1 MRLKGLGRLKH
12 YTRMAIAT
20 HHRSPVVKTLRGFAS
35 FVESAYANEGSNFF
49 FSGEQSVLQKLRA
62 ARFRVAFDVGANSGD
77 WSLAGLAA
85 WPDCQVHAFEV
96 VPSIYER
103 FSRRACDSQFKS
115 RITVN
120 CLGLADEDGVRQMYY
135 FPDHPEMS
143 GPAARY
149 DNFVTLPFQAQ
160 LSTGDGYCDD
170 RRIDTVDYLKIDV
183 EGGEP
188 LVLKGFEKRL
198 AAQMIHCLQFE
209 YGKFAA
215 ETKFLLSDYYKRLG
229 HLYWIGKIY
238 PNCVDFRDY
247 HFSMEDF
254 RFSNYCCVSKQRPDL
269 RNILA

>member
-1 MRLKGLGRLKH
+1 
-12 YTRMAIAT
+12 
-20 HHRSPVVKTLRGFAS
+20 
-35 FVESAYANEGSNFF
+35 
-49 FSGEQSVLQKLRA
+49 
-62 ARFRVAFDVGANSGD
+62 VGANFGD
-77 WSLAGLAA
+77 WSLATLAA

-103 FSRRACDSQFKS
+103 LYKTARDSKFTS

-120 CLGLADEDGVRQMYY
+120 CFGLADENCDREMYY

-143 GPAARY
+143 GPAARF
-149 DNFVTLPFQAQ
+149 DNFVTVPFQAH
-160 LSTGDGYCDD
+160 LSTGDRYCDD
-170 RRIDTVDYLKIDV
+170 RGIDTVDFLKIDV

-188 LVLKGFEKRL
+188 SVLKGFEKRL
-198 AAQMIHCLQFE
+198 ATQKIQCLQFE

-215 ETKFLLSDYYKRLG
+215 ETRFLLADYYQRLG

-254 RFSNYCCVSKQRPDL
+254 RFSNYCCLSKQRRDL
-269 RNILA
+269 RDVLA